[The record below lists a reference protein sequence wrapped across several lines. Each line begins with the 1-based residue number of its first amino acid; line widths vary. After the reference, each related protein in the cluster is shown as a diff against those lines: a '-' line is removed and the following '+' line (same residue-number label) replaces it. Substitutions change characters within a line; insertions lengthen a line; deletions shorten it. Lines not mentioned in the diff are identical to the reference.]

1 MARKGLANQSASSA
15 VVMATKAAIAHAA
28 KSRME
33 EVEDFPRF
41 ICGTFIYFPE
51 FGAAATLSQA
61 AVMRRHLLLPLILL
75 VGAATAL
82 QPPKKLAGSPFQR
95 LQNGVTLT
103 SVRDGKN
110 VALTSLWSG
119 DETCVV
125 EMLRHYG

>member
-1 MARKGLANQSASSA
+1 
-15 VVMATKAAIAHAA
+15 MATKAAIAHAA

-33 EVEDFPRF
+33 EVEDFRDLF
-41 ICGTFIYFPE
+41 VWSAFIYFPE
-51 FGAAATLSQA
+51 FGAATLSQA